1 MAGFGKSFSLASFV
15 GVACADDAGL
25 QSAVEE
31 FMVGLYQDNRYKTGE
46 GIVKTP
52 QIEVRSHALGGL
64 TVSMNLCD
72 G

>member
-1 MAGFGKSFSLASFV
+1 M
-15 GVACADDAGL
+15 ACADDAGL